1 MQALNSHTML
11 PDCDHPLEMLLA
23 GHERI
28 ESQIDTLRR
37 LAAHVREHGCDEQAR
52 QAAADVMRY
61 FDTAG
66 RHHHDDEEL
75 ELFPRLLR
83 CAAGQNA
90 ERAAMLVVWLTGE
103 HRKIDSAWQAQ
114 RSLLERIARGQ
125 TAELC
130 ESAIDRFA
138 AFYRG
143 HIAVEEQQLLPLAA
157 ALLSH
162 AEVAAIGAAMAK
174 RRGVAP
180 TRGCPSGSGRA
191 V

>member
-1 MQALNSHTML
+1 ML

-23 GHERI
+23 AHERI

-37 LAAHVREHGCDEQAR
+37 LASHVREHGCDEQAR
-52 QAAADVMRY
+52 EAAADVLCY
-61 FDTAG
+61 FDSAG
-66 RHHHDDEEL
+66 RYHEDEEL

-83 CAAGQNA
+83 CAAGQSA
-90 ERAAMLVVWLTGE
+90 ERAALLVVWLTRE
-103 HRKIDSAWQAQ
+103 HREIDSAWLVH
-114 RSLLERIARGQ
+114 RSQLERIARGQ

-138 AFYRG
+138 AYYRG

-157 ALLSH
+157 ASLSH
-162 AEVAAIGAAMAK
+162 AELAAMGAAMAK

-180 TRGCPSGSGRA
+180 MDVGQAPA
-191 V
+191 AQFDPH